1 MMHNKNTQRTE
12 VNENTVVNVTP
23 TAFLNTVHLRKHST
37 CHWSANT
44 AGVTNVEITKHKE
57 AEWVEFDFTETNLET
72 GHEKRVMLSLKK
84 DEVEALKLALN
95 NL

>member
-1 MMHNKNTQRTE
+1 MHNKNTLKQT
-12 VNENTVVNVTP
+12 VNENTDVFVTP
-23 TAFLNTVHLRKHST
+23 TDYINTVHLRKKTS

-44 AGVTNVEITKHKE
+44 AGVVNVEISKHKH

-72 GHEKRVMLSLKK
+72 GHEKRVMLSLSKY
-84 DEVEALKLALN
+84 EVEALKLALN

>member
-1 MMHNKNTQRTE
+1 MMHNKNTKRTE
-12 VNENTVVNVTP
+12 VNENTVINVTP
-23 TAFLNTVHLRKHST
+23 SAFLNTVHLRKKTT
-37 CHWSANT
+37 CHWSACT
-44 AGVTNVEITKHKE
+44 AGVVNVEITKHKE
-57 AEWVEFDFTETNLET
+57 AEWIEFDFTEHNLES